1 MRKTKIL
8 GKVFGIGLVLV
19 TVGTMVGGTVV
30 SASFSSDW
38 AGVPSKPISASGGAT
53 ESPKLKIVLLGN
65 VTTYYYVSGEGEVL
79 EDVNAT
85 SQDNVLVVALARG
98 TTALDKDGKK
108 LESITVS
115 KVDNPPQPPEGC
127 YFVGDVYDMA
137 PDGAVFVPSLSLSL
151 AYDESALPE
160 GMLEER
166 LYLVFYDKDKGQWTD
181 LISKVNAEAN
191 KVTANISHFTS
202 FAIMARPPRFTFSD
216 FSVSPHLV
224 KVWEPVMV
232 KIKVTNVGGCEGNY
246 TVTMKV
252 NEVIEASEEVRLG
265 VNESREVSFEVV
277 REKAGTYT
285 VDVSGHTATFTA
297 QGTNWALIGGIIGGI
312 VVVAGLLV
320 YFLVFRKKRARPTTA
335 KRKPK

>member
-8 GKVFGIGLVLV
+8 GRVFGVGLVLAMI
-19 TVGTMVGGTVV
+19 GAMLGGTVV
-30 SASFSSDW
+30 SAFFSSDR
-38 AGVPSKPISASGGAT
+38 AGFPSNPVSVSGGSA
-53 ESPKLKIVLLGN
+53 ENSKLQIVLLGN
-65 VTTYYYVSGEGEVL
+65 TTSYHISGEGEVL

-85 SQDNVLVVALARG
+85 SQDKVLVVALALG

-108 LESITVS
+108 LEFITVS
-115 KVDNPPQPPEGC
+115 KEDNPPQPPEEC
-127 YFVGDVYDMA
+127 SFVGDVYDMA
-137 PDGAVFVPSLSLSL
+137 PDGAVFAPSLSLSL

-166 LYLVFYDKDKGQWTD
+166 LYLAYYDKDKGQWTE
-181 LISKVNAEAN
+181 LISKVDAEAN

-202 FAIMARPPRFTFSD
+202 FAIMARPPIFTFSD

-224 KVWEPVMV
+224 KVWEAVTV
-232 KIKVTNVGGCEGNY
+232 KITVTNVGGCEGNY
-246 TVTMKV
+246 TVALKV
-252 NEVIEASEEVRLG
+252 NEVIEASEEVQLDAG
-265 VNESREVSFEVV
+265 ESREVSFEVI

-285 VDVSGHTATFTA
+285 VDVNGHTATFIA

-335 KRKPK
+335 K